1 MKYLIGLKRPHD
13 SFFDPETRLYLHFYN
28 PKSYVDRISQA
39 IERGLKGG
47 TLVNLTSKN
56 QVNQEETPAVAEE
69 KTETVKEVVET
80 KKEKVETKAVVP
92 NEQAE
97 EIDLSQLTKAELLE
111 YIKEKGMD
119 LKDLGVSKNASA
131 AKIREALEAYLA
143 K

>member
-28 PKSYVDRISQA
+28 SRDYVDRMSPA

-47 TLVNLTSKN
+47 TLVDLTDSNASKD
-56 QVNQEETPAVAEE
+56 QQKESAVKAEE
-69 KTETVKEVVET
+69 KVEATETQEMAEAEDAATNEEEV
-80 KKEKVETKAVVP
+80 
-92 NEQAE
+92 
-97 EIDLSQLTKAELLE
+97 DLSELTKAELLE
-111 YIKEKGMD
+111 YIEKKGIS
-119 LKDLGVSKNASA
+119 LKDLSVAKNASA